1 MRAYLSRMSLT
12 RLVRF
17 LTLVAMLF
25 APLSMSGAH
34 AALPV
39 SGAAAVSDH
48 VEAPPPAGHC
58 ADMDETQDR
67 SGQSNRSIDC
77 MIACAALPAAD
88 FAVASHPAAP
98 NTIDPAPLL
107 SGLSGLHPG
116 SDPPPPRLS

>member
-1 MRAYLSRMSLT
+1 MSLT

-17 LTLVAMLF
+17 LTLFAMLF

-39 SGAAAVSDH
+39 SGVLAATNNVKAV
-48 VEAPPPAGHC
+48 PPAGHC
-58 ADMDETQDR
+58 ADMDESQ
-67 SGQSNRSIDC
+67 GQNGRTSPSIDC

-98 NTIDPAPLL
+98 NTIDAARLL